1 MRRGALALC
10 VALACSAPLEGEV
23 VAQPV
28 ADWSSLAEAGD
39 VALAT
44 ASGRRFRTVQAVPF
58 VHAGA
63 LYLHVSTILAL
74 DDAALDELRAGAELR
89 LGTQGRVH
97 PLRAVELTS
106 AAAID
111 PILPSLVRDTLAIEA
126 TGLRWDPDPARYPG
140 TQIRQ
145 WLFRLEPAASTPG
158 SRALRRSP

>member
-10 VALACSAPLEGEV
+10 LALACSAPLEGEV
-23 VAQPV
+23 VSQPV
-28 ADWSSLAEAGD
+28 ADWSFLGEAGD

-58 VHAGA
+58 VHEGA
-63 LYLHVSTILAL
+63 LYLRVSTILPTS
-74 DDAALDELRAGAELR
+74 DAALDELRAGAELR
-89 LGTQGRVH
+89 LRAQGHVH
-97 PLRAVELTS
+97 PLRAIELTR
-106 AAAID
+106 AAEID

-145 WLFRLEPAASTPG
+145 WFFRLEPAFAG
-158 SRALRRSP
+158 SG